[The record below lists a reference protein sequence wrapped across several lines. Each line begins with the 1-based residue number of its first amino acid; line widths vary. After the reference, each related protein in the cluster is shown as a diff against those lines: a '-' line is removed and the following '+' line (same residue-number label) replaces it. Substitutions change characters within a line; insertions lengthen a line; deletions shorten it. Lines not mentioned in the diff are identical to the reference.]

1 MRFRRSLDTLKG
13 HPKFFVVKRPLG
25 LGADAGGVRRLLGV
39 HVAQTEDVAMNLN
52 LDPFWRSSVGFD
64 RLLDLMDESLR
75 YQPENNYP
83 PYNIVRIGENAY
95 RISLAVAGFKPDQI
109 NVTVQQNTLVVTG
122 REAQKSDHD
131 YVHRGIAARDFER
144 RFSLADFVEVK
155 DASFEDGLLQ
165 IDLVREL
172 PDAMKPKRIEIRSG
186 KALQDN
192 KTKTIEHTRAAS

>member
-1 MRFRRSLDTLKG
+1 LNLQNAILNCRA
-13 HPKFFVVKRPLG
+13 P
-25 LGADAGGVRRLLGV
+25 GANAGPVRALEGASSAAHI

-64 RLLDLMDESLR
+64 RFLDLMDESLR

-83 PYNIVRIGENAY
+83 PYNILRTGENSY

-109 NVTVQQNTLVVTG
+109 SVTVQQNTLLVTG
-122 REAQKSDHD
+122 RVNQKIEHD

-172 PDAMKPKRIEIRSG
+172 PEAMKPRRIDIRSG

-192 KTKTIEHTRAAS
+192 KAKTIEHVRAAS